1 MSPKNAA
8 SKAEEVVENPAVES
22 GAISDESVEK
32 VKLELVD
39 ADASDA
45 EISDQGISDA
55 GISDQAMV
63 DQLIS
68 GGPISDAPISDA
80 PMPSMAQQ
88 PISTVQTA
96 KFAQLGEG
104 PVSMDQNSMDLL
116 LDVDLD
122 LSVELGRAAVPV
134 REILH
139 LGSGS
144 IVELTKLAGDSVDVL
159 VNGRLIARGEVVVV
173 DENFGVRITE
183 ILSPTDRI
191 SRLG

>member
-1 MSPKNAA
+1 MSPKNSAQ
-8 SKAEEVVENPAVES
+8 KAEEVVESPVVES
-22 GAISDESVEK
+22 GGITDETAEK

-39 ADASDA
+39 ADATSNL
-45 EISDQGISDA
+45 ISDQGISDA
-55 GISDQAMV
+55 GISDQGRS
-63 DQLIS
+63 DQGLIS
-68 GGPISDAPISDA
+68 DTPISDT
-80 PMPSMAQQ
+80 PMPSAVQQ
-88 PISTVQTA
+88 PVSTVQTA
-96 KFAQLGEG
+96 KFSQLGEG

-183 ILSPTDRI
+183 ILSPSDRI